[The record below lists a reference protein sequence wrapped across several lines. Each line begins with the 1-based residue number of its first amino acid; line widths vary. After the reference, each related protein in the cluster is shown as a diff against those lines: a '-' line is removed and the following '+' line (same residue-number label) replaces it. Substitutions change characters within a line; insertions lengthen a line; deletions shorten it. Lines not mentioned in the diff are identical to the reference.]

1 MTLGVLRPAG
11 SQPARVYWVRR
22 LVVLAAVVAVVLV
35 AVWVVPFVAG
45 KVGDLFSGAKGAAAG
60 PTTTTSAAPVGPQ
73 PCAADALGL
82 TLAADAAS
90 YPARAL
96 PTLTVTLVNKGPAGC
111 VVDAGEAQRE
121 IVIMS
126 GTDRIWSSRDCA
138 TGAALTRELLLAPG
152 APDATTVQW
161 QRTRSAA
168 GCPAGQPAAL
178 KGTYSATLTLAG
190 ASSQPVVFVLG

>member
-1 MTLGVLRPAG
+1 MGVLRPAG
-11 SQPARVYWVRR
+11 SLSARVYWVRR
-22 LVVLAAVVAVVLV
+22 FVVLAAVVAVVLV

-45 KVGDLFSGAKGAAAG
+45 KVGDLFSGAKGAASA
-60 PTTTTSAAPVGPQ
+60 PTTTSPAAGGPK
-73 PCAADALGL
+73 PCAVDALGL
-82 TLAADAAS
+82 ALAADGAS
-90 YPARAL
+90 YPASAL
-96 PTLTVTLVNKGPAGC
+96 PTLTVTLVNKGPASC

-138 TGAALTRELLLAPG
+138 AGAALTRELLLVPG

-168 GCPAGQPAAL
+168 GCPAGKPAAL

-190 ASSQPVVFVLG
+190 VSSQAAVFVLQ

>member
-11 SQPARVYWVRR
+11 SLPARVYWVRR
-22 LVVLAAVVAVVLV
+22 FVVLAAVVAVVLI
-35 AVWVVPFVAG
+35 AAWIVPFVAG
-45 KVGDLFSGAKGAAAG
+45 KAGDLFSGARSATPG
-60 PTTTTSAAPVGPQ
+60 PTPTTPAAEVGPQ
-73 PCAADALGL
+73 PCATDALGV

-90 YPARAL
+90 YPAGAL
-96 PTLTVTLVNKGPAGC
+96 PTLSVTLVNNGPAGC

-121 IVIMS
+121 IVITS

-138 TGAALTRELLLAPG
+138 TGDALTRELLLAPG

-168 GCPAGQPAAL
+168 GCSGDQPAAL

-190 ASSQPVVFVLG
+190 VNSQPVGFVLE

>member
-1 MTLGVLRPAG
+1 MLRPAG
-11 SQPARVYWVRR
+11 SLPARVYWVRR

-35 AVWVVPFVAG
+35 VVWAVPFVAG
-45 KVGDLFSGAKGAAAG
+45 KVGDVLSGTKGAASA
-60 PTTTTSAAPVGPQ
+60 PATTSTTAVGPQ
-73 PCAADALGL
+73 PCAGDVLGL

-90 YPARAL
+90 YPASAL
-96 PTLTVTLVNKGPAGC
+96 PTLTVTLVNKGPASC

-138 TGAALTRELLLAPG
+138 AGAALTRELLLAPG
-152 APDATTVQW
+152 TPDATTVQW

-168 GCPAGQPAAL
+168 GCPGGQPAAL
-178 KGTYSATLTLAG
+178 KGTYSATLMLAG
-190 ASSQPVVFVLG
+190 VSSPPVVFVLG